1 MGTYKQDLLDG
12 KIEDTRKELEGFK
25 REVTS
30 RRENKLGDVAKEQSR
45 SHAAN
50 ARAERKEAENTQAEF
65 QALKM
70 KLKQEGKLL

>member
-1 MGTYKQDLLDG
+1 MATYKQDLLDG
-12 KIEDTRKELEGFK
+12 KIEDTREELKGFE
-25 REVTS
+25 RVVTS
-30 RRENKLGDVAKEQSR
+30 EKENKLSAGAKAQAR

-50 ARAERKEAENTQAEF
+50 AKASRKEAEQAQAEF